1 MRTSNTD
8 PRHPLAMPPGL
19 RPLVD
24 SGTVLLR
31 TRKRDGT
38 WVGSPVSLV
47 GDGDHGYFRTW
58 STTGKAKRLRNFP
71 DVRVAPS
78 RLSGKPT
85 GPEVTGRARLLH
97 GAEEQRA
104 RRLLAARFPVLHR
117 YLVPWYH
124 RLRGWTTVHYEL
136 TVPGRA
142 DGLGPAGPH
151 PDESS
156 TGDD

>member
-1 MRTSNTD
+1 MRTMRTQHTGR
-8 PRHPLAMPPGL
+8 PHPDATPPGL

-31 TRKRDGT
+31 TRKRDGS

-58 STTGKAKRLRNFP
+58 HTAGKAKRLKNFP
-71 DVRVAPS
+71 DVRVAPC
-78 RLSGKPT
+78 RLTGKPT

-104 RRLLAARFPVLHR
+104 RQLLAARFPVLHR
-117 YLVPWYH
+117 FLVPWYH
-124 RLRGWTTVHYEL
+124 RLRGWTTLHYEL
-136 TVPGRA
+136 TIPGDA
-142 DGLGPAGPH
+142 PSTA
-151 PDESS
+151 S